1 MTILSIF
8 LFSIIS
14 IISIVL
20 LIKTDEPFEKMLMF
34 FYFINNFITFI
45 LSYFLFSNKFGFIIN
60 MLFPLIILSSVLVL
74 LFIKEKI
81 KSGEMKWFFTLF

>member
-45 LSYFLFSNKFGFIIN
+45 LSYFLFSNKFSFIIN

-81 KSGEMKWFFTLF
+81 KSGEMKWFFILF

>member
-20 LIKTDEPFEKMLMF
+20 LIRTDEPFEKMLMF

-45 LSYFLFSNKFGFIIN
+45 LSYFLFSNKFSFIIN

-81 KSGEMKWFFTLF
+81 KSGEMKWFFILF

>member
-45 LSYFLFSNKFGFIIN
+45 LSYFLFSNKFSFIIN

-81 KSGEMKWFFTLF
+81 KSGEMK

>member
-20 LIKTDEPFEKMLMF
+20 LIRTDEPFEKMLMF

-45 LSYFLFSNKFGFIIN
+45 LSYFLFSNKFSFIIN

-81 KSGEMKWFFTLF
+81 KSGEMK

>member
-14 IISIVL
+14 IISIVF
-20 LIKTDEPFEKMLMF
+20 LIRTDEPFEKMLMF

-45 LSYFLFSNKFGFIIN
+45 LSYFLFSNKFSFIIN

-81 KSGEMKWFFTLF
+81 KSGEMK